1 MNSPP
6 KSCCK
11 VDNCDD
17 PSDPSQI
24 HTEVTLVQVVV
35 VVLCSLITEAI
46 LSVIWLVSIGF
57 EIFRYNKI

>member
-1 MNSPP
+1 MNPP

-11 VDNCDD
+11 EVDNCDD
-17 PSDPSQI
+17 TSDPSQI

-46 LSVIWLVSIGF
+46 LSVIWLVSISF